1 MSTSRSQ
8 CSFLVEW
15 FDTESSTTRTFVLNF
30 WTNDQNV
37 EMIDVKKN
45 KIFLRKTSCDGVL
58 LKDLFVGN
66 SVKVFSRILKIVNYA
81 DAYTKNYLEST
92 NYQCSVALFRP
103 HANDKKSELLQDLIN
118 HGFEFINLVM
128 IEFNEDIKK
137 AMSQS
142 ESTARIPI
150 SSMLNGPVVVFQ
162 VRSINAVQKLQ
173 DVIGPEDR
181 EEALS
186 NYPHSVRSRY
196 PQWNA
201 SNLYVA
207 NEDTY
212 QQLSHIFFPTSDPK
226 VTLRP
231 HCLLNNT
238 TLCIIKPHAL
248 KQGNMANILRV
259 IEENRFE
266 ISGMRMLLM
275 DHSSVVR
282 LLEIYQGVVSEY
294 PGYVTQLLSGK
305 CLALEI
311 NGPLGTQD
319 TPQQFRELAGP
330 ANVEVAKELRP
341 HTIRAKYG
349 RNPVENAVHVTDL
362 PEDAYFEVEFV
373 FRTI

>member
-186 NYPHSVRSRY
+186 NYPHSVRSSCR
-196 PQWNA
+196 
-201 SNLYVA
+201 
-207 NEDTY
+207 
-212 QQLSHIFFPTSDPK
+212 
-226 VTLRP
+226 
-231 HCLLNNT
+231 
-238 TLCIIKPHAL
+238 
-248 KQGNMANILRV
+248 
-259 IEENRFE
+259 
-266 ISGMRMLLM
+266 
-275 DHSSVVR
+275 
-282 LLEIYQGVVSEY
+282 IYSF
-294 PGYVTQLLSGK
+294 L
-305 CLALEI
+305 
-311 NGPLGTQD
+311 PLIQ
-319 TPQQFRELAGP
+319 
-330 ANVEVAKELRP
+330 K
-341 HTIRAKYG
+341 
-349 RNPVENAVHVTDL
+349 
-362 PEDAYFEVEFV
+362 
-373 FRTI
+373 